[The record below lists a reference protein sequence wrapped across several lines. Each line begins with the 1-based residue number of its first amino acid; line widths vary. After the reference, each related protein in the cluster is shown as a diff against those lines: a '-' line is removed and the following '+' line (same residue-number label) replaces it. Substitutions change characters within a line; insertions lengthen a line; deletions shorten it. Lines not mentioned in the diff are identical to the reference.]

1 MVGLL
6 AGFHIIVSIG
16 LVVLILMHSGR
27 EGGLGGLGFTPTSHG
42 GTHIVERNLTRLTI
56 VVAFVIAVA
65 WALAASSAAFSE
77 ASRGRKRHQGR
88 F

>member
-6 AGFHIIVSIG
+6 SGFHILVSIG

-42 GTHIVERNLTRLTI
+42 GTHIVEKNLTRLTI
-56 VVAFVIAVA
+56 AVSVVWFLDTIA
-65 WALAASSAAFSE
+65 LF
-77 ASRGRKRHQGR
+77 RLLK
-88 F
+88 

>member
-6 AGFHIIVSIG
+6 AVFHILVSIG

-42 GTHIVERNLTRLTI
+42 GTHIVEKNLTRLTI
-56 VVAFVIAVA
+56 VVSVVWFLDTIA
-65 WALAASSAAFSE
+65 LF
-77 ASRGRKRHQGR
+77 RLLK
-88 F
+88 